1 MHALQPQHHLPSAS
15 LPPMATPEEPHLP
28 WRVASRAHD
37 AASLSQTGRVAMQRV
52 WDSRFRTIVIEV
64 RGNDVFVNGDRVAP
78 HAP

>member
-1 MHALQPQHHLPSAS
+1 
-15 LPPMATPEEPHLP
+15 
-28 WRVASRAHD
+28 
-37 AASLSQTGRVAMQRV
+37 MQRV